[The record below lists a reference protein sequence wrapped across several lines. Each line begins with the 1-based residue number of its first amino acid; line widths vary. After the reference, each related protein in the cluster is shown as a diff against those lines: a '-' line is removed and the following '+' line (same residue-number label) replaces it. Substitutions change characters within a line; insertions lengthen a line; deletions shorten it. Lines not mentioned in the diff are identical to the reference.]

1 MLQTIPSQILSS
13 EHIRQSMKVV
23 IIESN
28 GFSIPFL
35 RISSVGSFA
44 NSPAKVAQKER
55 IMIWLVSPPRM
66 ELWQMFRFFFRI
78 CEAKKNLI
86 FMVVTVI
93 RQTLAAQIMTQTHTL
108 EWKND
113 PNLNVYLSYMYH
125 NCQTKT
131 FPKTSNKYVV
141 CVKSCYHP
149 KSSCQQK

>member
-78 CEAKKNLI
+78 PEAKKNLI
-86 FMVVTVI
+86 FMVVTVAG
-93 RQTLAAQIMTQTHTL
+93 QTLAAQIMTQTHTL
-108 EWKND
+108 E
-113 PNLNVYLSYMYH
+113 
-125 NCQTKT
+125 
-131 FPKTSNKYVV
+131 
-141 CVKSCYHP
+141 
-149 KSSCQQK
+149 